1 MSKIIITGGAGFIG
15 SHLADKLVNEGEQV
29 VIIDNLYSGRLSYIN
44 PKAKFYLAD
53 IREDIIDKIFEIEKP
68 DIVYHLAAQMSVPF
82 SVENPIFDMDVN
94 IKGLLNLLQCSVKHQ
109 IKKFVFSSS
118 GGAIYGETDDY
129 PTTEMTQP
137 EPFSPY
143 AIAKYT
149 SEHYLSFYKK
159 QHGLDYVVLRFANVY
174 GPRQVSA
181 HESGVVTIFVQNVLQ
196 GKPVKI
202 YSYPH
207 QSGGMYRDYVF
218 VADVVSALSK
228 SRSYAGTD
236 IFNVGTGKP
245 TSTLELFEYIKEL
258 SGKSVEHSFGP
269 PRQGDLTR
277 NCLNIDKS
285 KSVLGWE
292 PQYDIKKGL
301 ESTLEYFRNLK

>member
-15 SHLADKLVNEGEQV
+15 SHLADKLIEQGEQI
-29 VIIDNLYSGRLSYIN
+29 VIVDNLYSGRLSYIN

-53 IREDIIDKIFEIEKP
+53 IRDEVIDKIFEIEKP

-82 SVENPIFDMDVN
+82 SVENPIFDMDIN
-94 IKGLLNLLQCSVKHQ
+94 IRGLLNILQASVKHEV
-109 IKKFVFSSS
+109 KKFVFSSS
-118 GGAIYGETDDY
+118 GGAIYGESEEY
-129 PTTEMTQP
+129 PTTENTQP

-159 QHGLDYVVLRFANVY
+159 QHGLDYVVTRFANVY

-181 HESGVVTIFVQNVLQ
+181 HESGVVTIFVQHVLS

-207 QSGGMYRDYVF
+207 QTGGMYRDYVY
-218 VADVVSALSK
+218 VADVVSALAK
-228 SRSYAGTD
+228 AKDYQGTD
-236 IFNVGTGKP
+236 IFNVGTGVP
-245 TSTLELFEYIKEL
+245 SSTLELFDMVKEI
-258 SGKSVEHSFGP
+258 SGLSVEHSFGP

-285 KSVLGWE
+285 KSILGWSPE
-292 PQYDIKKGL
+292 YDLRKGL
-301 ESTLEYFRNLK
+301 ELTLDYFKKL